1 VPPEF
6 LPPGTAARPEVLESV
21 HDLLERAWSAHPD
34 VSAADRMSVETALVE
49 VAANIVEH
57 AGGAELGLE
66 VEVHPDRVQAVFRD
80 SGAAFGGDLDAAGL
94 PDDELSERGRG
105 LALARTLLDQVAY
118 ERAGGINQWSLVRRR
133 TGP

>member
-1 VPPEF
+1 MPPES

-21 HDLLERAWSAHPD
+21 HELLERIWTAHPD
-34 VSAADRMSVETALVE
+34 VSAADRMCVETAVVE

-66 VEVHPDRVQAVFRD
+66 VEVCADRVQALFHD
-80 SGAAFGGDLDAAGL
+80 TGAAFDGDLGAADL

-105 LALARTLLDQVAY
+105 LALVRALVDEVGY
-118 ERAGGINQWSLVRRR
+118 ERAGDTNRWRLVRHR
-133 TGP
+133 T